1 MGVKRSGEERMTWCR
16 NMNNEWINKQKEI
29 KLKIKKQ
36 RILELEE
43 KAKRIYLEHTDWNYV
58 LDMLDDDEKKEY
70 AKLYKDLFEA
80 VKKDEK

>member
-1 MGVKRSGEERMTWCR
+1 MGVKRGGEERMTWCR

-43 KAKRIYLEHTDWNYV
+43 KAKRIFLEHTDWNYV

-70 AKLYKDLFEA
+70 DKLYKDLFEA

>member
-1 MGVKRSGEERMTWCR
+1 MTWCR
-16 NMNNEWINKQKEI
+16 NMNNEWINKQKEIKWINKQKEI

-43 KAKRIYLEHTDWNYV
+43 KAKRIFLEHTDWNYV

-70 AKLYKDLFEA
+70 AKLYKDLYEA
-80 VKKDEK
+80 VKKDE

>member
-1 MGVKRSGEERMTWCR
+1 MGVKRGGEERMTWCS

-43 KAKRIYLEHTDWNYV
+43 KAKRIFLEHTDWDYV

>member
-1 MGVKRSGEERMTWCR
+1 MTWCR
-16 NMNNEWINKQKEI
+16 NMKKEI
-29 KLKIKKQ
+29 NLKIKKQ

-43 KAKRIYLEHTDWNYV
+43 KAKRIFLEHTDWDYV

>member
-1 MGVKRSGEERMTWCR
+1 MGVKRGGEERMTWD
-16 NMNNEWINKQKEI
+16 KKEFNLI
-29 KLKIKKQ
+29 IKKQ

>member
-1 MGVKRSGEERMTWCR
+1 MTWCR

-43 KAKRIYLEHTDWNYV
+43 KAKRIFLEHTDWNYV

-70 AKLYKDLFEA
+70 DKLYKDLFEA

>member
-1 MGVKRSGEERMTWCR
+1 MTWCS

-43 KAKRIYLEHTDWNYV
+43 KAKRIFLEHTDWDYV

>member
-1 MGVKRSGEERMTWCR
+1 MTWCR

-43 KAKRIYLEHTDWNYV
+43 KAKRIFLEHTDWNYV

-70 AKLYKDLFEA
+70 AKLYKDLYEA
-80 VKKDEK
+80 VKKDE

>member
-16 NMNNEWINKQKEI
+16 NMNNEWINNQKEI